1 MDEETH
7 LKFLEDPWYAPW
19 IDESFLHSVEQEL
32 IPLMDYI
39 PKSIEIKFNDYESRH
54 RRISNHWDDFPQG
67 EDYWIDHQILDQCA
81 AGTTWEEHCELFDEF
96 FEKYPEY
103 RFIIKDEEEYKKWK
117 EDSPFISE
125 A

>member
-54 RRISNHWDDFPQG
+54 RWISNHWDDFPQG

-81 AGTTWEEHCELFDEF
+81 AGTNLGRTL
-96 FEKYPEY
+96 
-103 RFIIKDEEEYKKWK
+103 
-117 EDSPFISE
+117 
-125 A
+125 